1 MIRRLLV
8 ANRGEIAVR
17 VLRTA
22 RRLGIATVAVYSD
35 ADVRARHVR
44 DADTAVR
51 IGPAPAAH
59 SYLNAVAILDAAR
72 QSGADAIHPGYGF
85 LSENPD
91 FAEAVID
98 AGLTWVG
105 PPASA
110 MRALGDKAHAKT
122 LAERHGVPVL
132 PGYHGHEQA
141 LEVLREHATRIGYP
155 VLVKASAGGGGRGMR
170 IVDSA
175 VDFDEDVEAARREAH
190 AAFGDARV
198 LLERYVP
205 RPRHVE
211 IQIIGDAGGHFV
223 HLGERECSIQRRH
236 QKLIEESPSPAVDAP
251 LRERMGEAALRLARA
266 AGYSNAGTVEFLL
279 LPDGNFAFLEVNAR
293 LQVEHPVTE
302 LVTGLDLVELQLR
315 VASGESLPLTQ
326 SAVVLDGHAIEAR
339 VVAEDP
345 LAGWVPSSGLIERC
359 VFPPPGTVRVDTWI
373 GDGTTVSPYYDSLLA
388 KVIAHASTRHEA
400 IAHLA
405 QALGQTWIE
414 GVSDNIDVLLAT
426 LEQPAFGAGELHT
439 GFLDEHHLV
448 ERTAE
453 LPLPVLAA
461 ASVAPTP
468 EARDPWRS
476 PSGWR
481 LARVDRP
488 SVWERAGR
496 TYTARVSLGLVNSVN
511 PFESVESVE
520 YAGQTVGAHPL
531 GDDRVAVGPDI
542 LAVSR
547 DRDHLLVA
555 FDGQHYRLRRA
566 PPPSLERAARS
577 RGAAGDLTAPMPARV
592 VKINVTPGDAVSQNQ
607 PLVVLEAMKM
617 EHVVEAP
624 HAGVVG
630 EVRVELGE
638 QVPAGAP
645 LVVLRDN

>member
-1 MIRRLLV
+1 VIRRLLV

-35 ADVRARHVR
+35 ADVRARHVL

-51 IGPAPAAH
+51 IGPAPATH
-59 SYLNAVAILDAAR
+59 SYLNPVAILDAAR

-91 FAEAVID
+91 FAEAVVD

-110 MRALGDKAHAKT
+110 MRALGDKAHAKA

-132 PGYHGHEQA
+132 PGYHDDDQA
-141 LEVLREHATRIGYP
+141 LDVLREHAARIGYP

-170 IVDSA
+170 VVDSPA
-175 VDFDEDVEAARREAH
+175 EFDDHVEAARREAQ

-198 LLERYVP
+198 LLERYVR

-211 IQIIGDAGGHFV
+211 IQIIGDAAGHFV

-236 QKLIEESPSPAVDAP
+236 QKLIEESPSPGVDAP

-279 LPDGNFAFLEVNAR
+279 LPGGEFAFLEVNAR
-293 LQVEHPVTE
+293 LQVEHPATE

-315 VASGESLPLTQ
+315 VASGDTLPLRQ
-326 SAVVLDGHAIEAR
+326 SDVALDAHAIEVR

-345 LAGWVPSSGLIERC
+345 LAGWVPSSGPIERC
-359 VFPPPGTVRVDTWI
+359 VFPPPETVRVDTWI
-373 GDGTTVSPYYDSLLA
+373 GDGTVVSPYYDSLLA
-388 KVIAHASTRHEA
+388 KIVARGPTRPEA
-400 IAHLA
+400 IVRLA
-405 QALGQTWIE
+405 AALGQTWID
-414 GVSDNIDVLLAT
+414 GVSDNLDVLLAT
-426 LEQPAFGAGELHT
+426 LDHPAFRAGELHT
-439 GFLDEHHLV
+439 GFLDEHHIL

-461 ASVAPTP
+461 ASVAPLP
-468 EARDPWRS
+468 EAADPWRS
-476 PSGWR
+476 ASNWR
-481 LARVDRP
+481 LARVDQP
-488 SVWERAGR
+488 SAWQRAGR
-496 TYTARVSLGLVNSVN
+496 VHTARVSL
-511 PFESVESVE
+511 ETVEADGVSLRAEV
-520 YAGQTVGAHPL
+520 L
-531 GDDRVAVGPDI
+531 GPDRVAVGDRVVNV
-542 LAVSR
+542 AR
-547 DRDHLLVA
+547 DRDRMVVEL
-555 FDGQHYRLRRA
+555 DGQHYRLRRA
-566 PPPSLERAARS
+566 PPPSLERANRS
-577 RGAAGDLTAPMPARV
+577 HGAAGDLTAPMPARV